1 LTQPWGDPAD
11 YPNNR
16 NMDTL
21 LLSQKIQLCLGICV
35 CGTPEFKDGYCEVW
49 CTSGATRVLIH
60 LYDDGKVVATT
71 SNGEVWVFDRLE
83 TGAQSMLADPDLSP
97 VH

>member
-1 LTQPWGDPAD
+1 
-11 YPNNR
+11 
-16 NMDTL
+16 MDTL
-21 LLSQKIQLCLGICV
+21 VLSQKIQLCLGICV
-35 CGTPEFKDGYCEVW
+35 SGTPELKDGYCEVW
-49 CTSGATRVLIH
+49 CTNGATRVLIH

-83 TGAQSMLADPDLSP
+83 IGAQSMLADPDLSP

>member
-1 LTQPWGDPAD
+1 MDP
-11 YPNNR
+11 
-16 NMDTL
+16 L
-21 LLSQKIQLCLGICV
+21 LLSQKIQLCLGISV
-35 CGTPEFKDGYCEVW
+35 SGTPELREGYCEAW

-71 SNGEVWVFDRLE
+71 SDGEVWVFDRLE
-83 TGAQSMLADPDLSP
+83 TGSQSVLADPEHKP